1 MMMMM
6 ISLLWLYSIYAAV
19 LLLIVGGGTA
29 FVASPPSTTQAISS
43 TCLHGSNENDGR
55 ITRRGLLFR
64 STAVV
69 GASSLLKPASARAA
83 NNGSTAIKKK
93 SPSTVVVSKT
103 LCDPA
108 VSTYIKTYD
117 DNTMRTIHLLGTA
130 HISEES
136 AKLAGKI
143 VRDVKPD
150 VVFVELDAKRVAR
163 AIPGA
168 VNGGRKGE
176 SSGSGSVAST
186 SFTSTPEPTD
196 ISSTPKRANPFD
208 VESRLTVM
216 GSKVVGD
223 SVKGMYQKMESEGFK
238 AGDEFAMSVKEG
250 LAVGSTIVLGDRDVE
265 ITLQRLTRA
274 LTKTD
279 IRKLLSADSEV
290 EKSMEE
296 LLPEGMKNQLAKQSS
311 SNNKSGSGDES
322 GMSGVSVSK
331 EEFSVFVETMKTKD
345 NVKKIMSALR
355 STAPEIYE
363 AMVAERDRYMGR
375 GLDELAT
382 TLNTKVDSTVAVVGM
397 AHVDG
402 IETYL
407 ANMGWK
413 ELKYPCPAIR

>member
-1 MMMMM
+1 MSSSFSIHMLTRGSQKREVLMLWCYHSDSVSCPSFRMMT
-6 ISLLWLYSIYAAV
+6 ISLLWLYSICAV

-29 FVASPPSTTQAISS
+29 FVASPPSTTTQSISS

-69 GASSLLKPASARAA
+69 GASTLKPSSARAA
-83 NNGSTAIKKK
+83 NNGSTATTKKK

-176 SSGSGSVAST
+176 SSSGT
-186 SFTSTPEPTD
+186 FTSTPEPTD
-196 ISSTPKRANPFD
+196 ISSTPKRSNPFD

-238 AGDEFAMSVKEG
+238 AGDEFA
-250 LAVGSTIVLGDRDVE
+250 
-265 ITLQRLTRA
+265 
-274 LTKTD
+274 
-279 IRKLLSADSEV
+279 
-290 EKSMEE
+290 
-296 LLPEGMKNQLAKQSS
+296 
-311 SNNKSGSGDES
+311 
-322 GMSGVSVSK
+322 SK
-331 EEFSVFVETMKTKD
+331 
-345 NVKKIMSALR
+345 
-355 STAPEIYE
+355 
-363 AMVAERDRYMGR
+363 
-375 GLDELAT
+375 
-382 TLNTKVDSTVAVVGM
+382 
-397 AHVDG
+397 
-402 IETYL
+402 
-407 ANMGWK
+407 
-413 ELKYPCPAIR
+413 

>member
-1 MMMMM
+1 MSSRFSIHMLTRGSQKREVLMLWCYHSDSVSCPSFRMMT
-6 ISLLWLYSIYAAV
+6 ISLLWLYSICAV

-29 FVASPPSTTQAISS
+29 FVASPPSTTTQSISS

-69 GASSLLKPASARAA
+69 GASTLKPSSARAA
-83 NNGSTAIKKK
+83 NNGSTATTKKK

-186 SFTSTPEPTD
+186 TFTSTPEPTD
-196 ISSTPKRANPFD
+196 ISSTPKRSNPFD

-238 AGDEFAMSVKEG
+238 AGDEFA
-250 LAVGSTIVLGDRDVE
+250 
-265 ITLQRLTRA
+265 
-274 LTKTD
+274 
-279 IRKLLSADSEV
+279 
-290 EKSMEE
+290 
-296 LLPEGMKNQLAKQSS
+296 
-311 SNNKSGSGDES
+311 
-322 GMSGVSVSK
+322 SK
-331 EEFSVFVETMKTKD
+331 
-345 NVKKIMSALR
+345 
-355 STAPEIYE
+355 
-363 AMVAERDRYMGR
+363 
-375 GLDELAT
+375 
-382 TLNTKVDSTVAVVGM
+382 
-397 AHVDG
+397 
-402 IETYL
+402 
-407 ANMGWK
+407 
-413 ELKYPCPAIR
+413 

>member
-1 MMMMM
+1 MLWCYHSDSVSCPSFRMMT
-6 ISLLWLYSIYAAV
+6 ISLLWLYSIYAV

-29 FVASPPSTTQAISS
+29 FVASPPSTTTQSISS
-43 TCLHGSNENDGR
+43 SCLHGTNENDGR

-69 GASSLLKPASARAA
+69 GASTLKPSSARSA
-83 NNGSTAIKKK
+83 NNGSTATKKK
-93 SPSTVVVSKT
+93 SPSTVVDSKT

-176 SSGSGSVAST
+176 SSSGT
-186 SFTSTPEPTD
+186 FTSTPEPTD
-196 ISSTPKRANPFD
+196 ISSTPKRSNPFD

-238 AGDEFAMSVKEG
+238 AGDEFASKRELSLLF
-250 LAVGSTIVLGDRDVE
+250 LAHLDVHE
-265 ITLQRLTRA
+265 LHSSFFLQC
-274 LTKTD
+274 
-279 IRKLLSADSEV
+279 
-290 EKSMEE
+290 
-296 LLPEGMKNQLAKQSS
+296 Q
-311 SNNKSGSGDES
+311 
-322 GMSGVSVSK
+322 
-331 EEFSVFVETMKTKD
+331 
-345 NVKKIMSALR
+345 
-355 STAPEIYE
+355 
-363 AMVAERDRYMGR
+363 
-375 GLDELAT
+375 
-382 TLNTKVDSTVAVVGM
+382 
-397 AHVDG
+397 
-402 IETYL
+402 
-407 ANMGWK
+407 
-413 ELKYPCPAIR
+413 